1 MVMKNKTNSL
11 AKQRLEKFLYN
22 RLAVVGFI
30 MMMLIILACVC
41 APLITPYDPSY
52 IDVSIKELKPSAEHL
67 LGTDRL
73 GRDIFARIL
82 YGGRVSIWIGLASA
96 CGATIIGVVLGCIS
110 GYFGGKIDQVFLY
123 ISEIFMTFPRYLL
136 VLICVGLVGQ
146 SMRNIIFIFI
156 ATGWP
161 GTMRIVRAKILSLKQ
176 EAFVESCLA
185 NGVSGWSIM
194 FRHLLPN
201 TLGPVIVDMTLSV
214 AGSILAEAGLSF
226 LGMGVAAD
234 VPTWGNIINAAK
246 RLDIIQNMPLL
257 WITPGLAISLFVL
270 SINFFGDGLR
280 DVFDPAQ

>member
-1 MVMKNKTNSL
+1 MKTNSL
-11 AKQRLEKFLYN
+11 ARQRLEKFLYN

-30 MMMLIILACVC
+30 MMMLIILACVL
-41 APLITPYDPSY
+41 APLLTPYDPAL
-52 IDVSIKELKPSAEHL
+52 IDVTLKELPPSPEHL

-73 GRDIFARIL
+73 GRDILARLL
-82 YGGRVSIWIGLASA
+82 YGGRISIWIGLASA
-96 CGATIIGVVLGCIS
+96 IGASIIGVVLGCIS
-110 GYFGGKIDQVFLY
+110 GYFGGKIDQVLLY

-136 VLICVGLVGQ
+136 VLICVGLIGQ
-146 SMRNIIFIFI
+146 SMNNIILIFI
-156 ATGWP
+156 ATGWS
-161 GTMRIVRAKILSLKQ
+161 GTMRIVRGKIMSLKQ
-176 EAFVESCLA
+176 ESFVESCLA

-257 WITPGLAISLFVL
+257 WISPGLAISLFVL

>member
-1 MVMKNKTNSL
+1 MKMKTNSL
-11 AKQRLEKFLYN
+11 AKLRLEKFLYN
-22 RLAVVGFI
+22 KLAVVGFV
-30 MMMLIILACVC
+30 MMMVIILACVL
-41 APLITPYDPSY
+41 APLLTPYDPSL
-52 IDVSIKELKPSAEHL
+52 IDVSIKELPPSAEHI

-73 GRDIFARIL
+73 GRDIFARLL

-96 CGATIIGVVLGCIS
+96 VGACAIGVVLGCIS
-110 GYFGGKIDQVFLY
+110 GYFGGKLDAFLLY
-123 ISEIFMTFPRYLL
+123 VSEIFMTFPRYLL

-146 SMRNIIFIFI
+146 SMNNIIIIFIV
-156 ATGWP
+156 TGWS

-176 EAFVESCLA
+176 EAFVESCIA

-201 TLGPVIVDMTLSV
+201 TLGPIIVDTTLSV

-257 WITPGLAISLFVL
+257 WISPGFAISLFVL

-280 DVFDPAQ
+280 DVFDPGQ

>member
-1 MVMKNKTNSL
+1 MKTNSL
-11 AKQRLEKFLYN
+11 ARQRLEKFLYN
-22 RLAVVGFI
+22 RLAVAGFI
-30 MMMLIILACVC
+30 MMMLIILACVL
-41 APLITPYDPSY
+41 APLLTRYDPVL
-52 IDVSIKELKPSAEHL
+52 IDVTSKELPPSPEHL

-73 GRDIFARIL
+73 GRDILARLL
-82 YGGRVSIWIGLASA
+82 YGGRISIWIGLSSAIGASV
-96 CGATIIGVVLGCIS
+96 IGVVLGCIS
-110 GYFGGKIDQVFLY
+110 GYFGGKIDQVLLY

-136 VLICVGLVGQ
+136 VLICVGLIGQ
-146 SMRNIIFIFI
+146 SMNNIILIFI
-156 ATGWP
+156 ATGWS
-161 GTMRIVRAKILSLKQ
+161 GTMRIVRGKIMSLKQ
-176 EAFVESCLA
+176 ESFVESCLA

-257 WITPGLAISLFVL
+257 WISPGLAISLFVL

>member
-1 MVMKNKTNSL
+1 MKTNSL
-11 AKQRLEKFLYN
+11 AKLRFEKFMYN
-22 RLAVVGFI
+22 RLAVAGFI
-30 MMMLIILACVC
+30 MMMLIILACVL
-41 APLITPYDPSY
+41 APLFTPYDPSY
-52 IDVSIKELKPSAEHL
+52 IDVTIKELPPSSEHL

-73 GRDIFARIL
+73 GRDILARLL
-82 YGGRVSIWIGLASA
+82 YGGRVSIWIGLSSA
-96 CGATIIGVVLGCIS
+96 VGACLIGVVLGCIS
-110 GYFGGKIDQVFLY
+110 GYFGGKLDQVLLY

-146 SMRNIIFIFI
+146 SMSNIIFIFI
-156 ATGWP
+156 ATGWS
-161 GTMRIVRAKILSLKQ
+161 GTMRIVRGKIMSLKQ
-176 EAFVESCLA
+176 ESFVESCLA

-214 AGSILAEAGLSF
+214 AGCILAEAGLSF

-257 WITPGLAISLFVL
+257 WISPGLAISLFVL

>member
-1 MVMKNKTNSL
+1 MKTNSL
-11 AKQRLEKFLYN
+11 ARQRLEKFLYN
-22 RLAVVGFI
+22 RLAVVGFV
-30 MMMLIILACVC
+30 MMMLIILACVL
-41 APLITPYDPSY
+41 APLLTPYDPVL
-52 IDVSIKELKPSAEHL
+52 IDVTAKELPPSPEHL

-73 GRDIFARIL
+73 GRDILARLL
-82 YGGRVSIWIGLASA
+82 YGGRISIWIGLASA
-96 CGATIIGVVLGCIS
+96 IGASVIGVVLGCIS
-110 GYFGGKIDQVFLY
+110 GYFGGKTDQVLLY

-136 VLICVGLVGQ
+136 VLICVGLIGQ
-146 SMRNIIFIFI
+146 SMNNIILIFI
-156 ATGWP
+156 ATGWS
-161 GTMRIVRAKILSLKQ
+161 GTMRIVRAKIMSLKQ
-176 EAFVESCLA
+176 ESFVESCLA

-257 WITPGLAISLFVL
+257 WISPGLAISLFVL

>member
-1 MVMKNKTNSL
+1 MKNKTNSL

>member
-1 MVMKNKTNSL
+1 MKMKTNSL

-30 MMMLIILACVC
+30 MMMLIILACVF
-41 APLITPYDPSY
+41 APILTPYDPAY
-52 IDVSIKELKPSAEHL
+52 IDVSLKELKPSAEHL

-73 GRDIFARIL
+73 GRDILARLL
-82 YGGRVSIWIGLASA
+82 YGGRISIWIGLASA
-96 CGATIIGVVLGCIS
+96 FGASAIGVVLGCIS
-110 GYFGGKIDQVFLY
+110 GYFGGKLDQVLLY

-136 VLICVGLVGQ
+136 VLICVGLIGQ
-146 SMRNIIFIFI
+146 SMNNIIIIFIL
-156 ATGWP
+156 TGWS
-161 GTMRIVRAKILSLKQ
+161 GTMRIVRGKILSLKQ

-214 AGSILAEAGLSF
+214 AGCILAEAGLSF

>member
-1 MVMKNKTNSL
+1 MKTNSL
-11 AKQRLEKFLYN
+11 ARQRLEKFLYN
-22 RLAVVGFI
+22 RLAVVGFV
-30 MMMLIILACVC
+30 MMMVIILACVL
-41 APLITPYDPSY
+41 APILTPYDPVL
-52 IDVSIKELKPSAEHL
+52 IDVAAKELPPSSEHI

-73 GRDIFARIL
+73 GRDILARLL
-82 YGGRVSIWIGLASA
+82 YGGRISIWIGLSSAIGASV
-96 CGATIIGVVLGCIS
+96 IGVVLGCIS
-110 GYFGGKIDQVFLY
+110 GYFGGKTDQILLY

-136 VLICVGLVGQ
+136 VLICVGLIGQ
-146 SMRNIIFIFI
+146 SMNNIILIFI
-156 ATGWP
+156 ATGWS
-161 GTMRIVRAKILSLKQ
+161 GTMRIVRGKIMSLKQ
-176 EAFVESCLA
+176 ESFVESCLA

-257 WITPGLAISLFVL
+257 WISPGLAISLFVL